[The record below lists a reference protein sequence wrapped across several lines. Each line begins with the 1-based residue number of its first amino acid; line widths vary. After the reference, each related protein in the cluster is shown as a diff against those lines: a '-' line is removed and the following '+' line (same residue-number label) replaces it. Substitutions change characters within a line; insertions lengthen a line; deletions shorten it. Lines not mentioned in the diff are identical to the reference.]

1 MANEFT
7 AEMGFDKVV
16 FLRRLSDAANLA
28 GARLALQTTHKIEMK
43 SHTDSTATKDGS
55 ITTQGSPET
64 TLEVENISSDD
75 ILNDLLW
82 DSSKNKTKLE
92 VWEVNLAK
100 KDVKGHYFARYMR
113 GYVNEMQEDND
124 ADDSSN
130 GDASLTIDGVPQDG
144 YLTLDEGQK
153 AAIAYAFRGLQPITD
168 SDRTGSG
175 VPIATGITVDN
186 PTLSVVAG
194 KTGQL
199 VATLEPSG
207 AGDVTVWGTSDPTV
221 ATVDQKGLV
230 TGVKEG
236 NATIS
241 ARTGVLVAISKVT
254 VTPH

>member
-16 FLRRLSDAANLA
+16 FLRRLSDADSLA
-28 GARLALQTTHKIEMK
+28 GARLALQTTHSLEVQAKA
-43 SHTDSTATKDGS
+43 DSTATKDGS

-75 ILNDLLW
+75 VLNDLIW
-82 DSSKNKTKLE
+82 DSAKNKTKLE
-92 VWEVNLAK
+92 AWEVNLAK
-100 KDVKGHYFARYMR
+100 KDAKGRYFARYMR
-113 GYVNEMQEDND
+113 GYVSDMQEDND

-130 GDASLTIDGVPQDG
+130 GDAKLTIDGVPQDG

-153 AAIAYAFRGLQPITD
+153 AAIAYAFRGLQPVTA
-168 SDRTGSG
+168 SDNTGAG
-175 VPIATGITVDN
+175 VPIATGITIDN

-194 KTGQL
+194 ATGQL
-199 VATLEPSG
+199 TATLEPSG
-207 AGDVTVWGTSDPTV
+207 AGDVTIWGTSDPTV
-221 ATVDQKGLV
+221 ATVDQNGLV

-241 ARTGVLVAISKVT
+241 ARTGFLVAISKVT
-254 VTPH
+254 VTPN